1 MPSPKRGSDDP
12 YDKGG
17 NQTPFENISM
27 KVDPFSNRAVKVKP
41 SRDSSNSDIQIVNEM
56 NVDGKKK
63 KSNAPKLNEKLS
75 KPVRQQKASL
85 PNQVRNYNQRVRE
98 QVWVQA
104 NEMERYVG
112 KVVYDEDGESFE
124 KVKNVKPN
132 ERAMRI
138 YQKKLPNVGQSRA
151 QQHAMRLSGNQLH

>member
-12 YDKGG
+12 YDKAGA

-27 KVDPFSNRAVKVKP
+27 KVDPSSNRNVKVKP

-56 NVDGKKK
+56 NVNSQKK

-85 PNQVRNYNQRVRE
+85 PHQVRNYNQRVRE

-124 KVKNVKPN
+124 KAKNVKPN

-138 YQKKLPNVGQSRA
+138 YQKKLPNVG
-151 QQHAMRLSGNQLH
+151 